1 MPDHIERMKQII
13 ATGSSSIAHL
23 FMGDSRLKRVAL
35 KIKAPK
41 RGNLEYSGYALVNE
55 LNEKMFSFF
64 CADKF
69 TIDEE
74 LEIEM
79 HFSGHNLT
87 YKVLLSHLHEQISSG
102 RIMIAVPTEENPF
115 PARKFYR
122 CFSKVVELK
131 GMEKADPVE
140 SADASPAAP
149 ADSAPPADA
158 EATQE
163 APAANAA

>member
-1 MPDHIERMKQII
+1 MKI
-13 ATGSSSIAHL
+13 
-23 FMGDSRLKRVAL
+23 R
-35 KIKAPK
+35 APK
-41 RGNLEYSGYALVNE
+41 RGNHEFAGYALVNE

-64 CADKF
+64 CTDKF

-87 YKVLLSHLHEQISSG
+87 YKVLMSHLHEQISSG
-102 RIMIAVPTEENPF
+102 RIMTDVPTEEDPF

-131 GMEKADPVE
+131 GMEKGE
-140 SADASPAAP
+140 GSDA
-149 ADSAPPADA
+149 
-158 EATQE
+158 
-163 APAANAA
+163 

>member
-1 MPDHIERMKQII
+1 MRQLI

-35 KIKAPK
+35 KIRAPK
-41 RGNLEYSGYALVNE
+41 RGGLEYPGYALVNE
-55 LNEKMFSFF
+55 LNEKVFSFF
-64 CADKF
+64 CTDKF

-87 YKVLLSHLHEQISSG
+87 YKVHMSHLHEQISSG
-102 RIMIAVPTEENPF
+102 RIMTNVPTEDNPF

-122 CFSKVVELK
+122 CFANVLELQ
-131 GMEKADPVE
+131 GMEKGETTQAATLAPSE
-140 SADASPAAP
+140 GTQATPSETMATAST
-149 ADSAPPADA
+149 
-158 EATQE
+158 EE
-163 APAANAA
+163 APVANAA